1 MTFDLYSDEF
11 QKVIG
16 SYTTN
21 VDGEIK
27 IDKDNHEVKLKG
39 VKFDVL
45 DEKGN
50 ILETITTNEK
60 GEAYT
65 SRYAIRD
72 YSKLTI

>member
-1 MTFDLYSDEF
+1 MIKKTKKKAVAIMLLILTILSNLLPIVPFD
-11 QKVIG
+11 I
-16 SYTTN
+16 
-21 VDGEIK
+21 
-27 IDKDNHEVKLKG
+27 
-39 VKFDVL
+39 L